1 MLNLAPEKMLF
12 VAFIAMVIL
21 GPEKLPEMAR
31 KFGKIMAELR
41 RVSDG
46 FQQELRQAIDDTGA
60 GDALNEVLHGES
72 IRVGAPSE
80 AATLAVVE
88 TTAQV
93 VDTSSGGDEP
103 AQIVARG
110 PSVETE
116 PALGEE
122 S

>member
-31 KFGKIMAELR
+31 KFGRIMAELR

-46 FQQELRQAIDDTGA
+46 FQQELRQAMDDTGA
-60 GDALNEVLHGES
+60 GPALREVLHGEVPTES
-72 IRVGAPSE
+72 ADPDASTEAIDTTGHEVTVPSE
-80 AATLAVVE
+80 
-88 TTAQV
+88 
-93 VDTSSGGDEP
+93 GDEP
-103 AQIVARG
+103 AQVIARG
-110 PSVETE
+110 PALDVGSE
-116 PALGEE
+116 PEPE